1 LIGYRDLPLPTLAIE
16 GPESSSIAGDGGRWS
31 LILRYADLGLLALAL
46 PVFLVFDLP
55 MLGYVVTAV
64 AWLAQRGI
72 ELAADRRA
80 ATALAA
86 GERRTALGTIAA
98 TTLARVWLVALA
110 VLLVGGL
117 ADREDGLAAAVLCV
131 PLITVSLAGRALAR
145 LVRGTP

>member
-1 LIGYRDLPLPTLAIE
+1 LSTLAIE
-16 GPESSSIAGDGGRWS
+16 GSESSSIAGTGGRWS
-31 LILRYADLGLLALAL
+31 LILRYADLALLALAL

-55 MLGYVVTAV
+55 LLGYVVAAV

-80 ATALAA
+80 KNALAA

-98 TTLARVWLVALA
+98 TTLARVWLVTLA

-117 ADREDGLAAAVLCV
+117 GDREDGLAAAVLCV
-131 PLITVSLAGRALAR
+131 PLVTLSLAGRALAR
-145 LVRGTP
+145 LLEGSR

>member
-1 LIGYRDLPLPTLAIE
+1 LSTLAVE
-16 GPESSSIAGDGGRWS
+16 GAGSSSLAGEGGRSS

-46 PVFLVFDLP
+46 PVFLVFGLP

-72 ELAADRRA
+72 ELLANRRA

-86 GERRTALGTIAA
+86 GERRTAVGTIAA
-98 TTLARVWLVALA
+98 TTLARVWLVTLA

-117 ADREDGLAAAVLCV
+117 GDREDGLAAAVLCV
-131 PLITVSLAGRALAR
+131 PLITLSLAGRGLSR
-145 LVRGTP
+145 WLERSP

>member
-1 LIGYRDLPLPTLAIE
+1 
-16 GPESSSIAGDGGRWS
+16 
-31 LILRYADLGLLALAL
+31 LLALAL
-46 PVFLVFDLP
+46 PVFLVLDLP
-55 MLGYVVTAV
+55 MLGYVVTAA
-64 AWLAQRGI
+64 AWLVQRGI
-72 ELAADRRA
+72 ELVAERRA
-80 ATALAA
+80 KNALAA

-145 LVRGTP
+145 SLERDP

>member
-1 LIGYRDLPLPTLAIE
+1 LPTLAIE
-16 GPESSSIAGDGGRWS
+16 GPESSSLAGDGGRLS

-55 MLGYVVTAV
+55 MLGYVVAAA

-72 ELAADRRA
+72 ELLANRRA
-80 ATALAA
+80 ATALEA
-86 GERRTALGTIAA
+86 GERRTALGMIAA

-117 ADREDGLAAAVLCV
+117 GDREDGLAAAVLCV
-131 PLITVSLAGRALAR
+131 PLITLSLAGRAFAR
-145 LVRGTP
+145 WLESP

>member
-1 LIGYRDLPLPTLAIE
+1 LPALAIE
-16 GPESSSIAGDGGRWS
+16 GPESSPLAGEGGRSS

-46 PVFLVFDLP
+46 PVFLVFGLP

-72 ELAADRRA
+72 ELLANRRA

-98 TTLARVWLVALA
+98 TTLARVWLVTLA

-117 ADREDGLAAAVLCV
+117 GDREDGLAAAVLCV
-131 PLITVSLAGRALAR
+131 PLITLSLAGRGLSR
-145 LVRGTP
+145 WLERSP

>member
-1 LIGYRDLPLPTLAIE
+1 MSTLAIE
-16 GPESSSIAGDGGRWS
+16 GSESSSLAGDGGRFS
-31 LILRYADLGLLALAL
+31 LVLRYADLGLLALAL

-80 ATALAA
+80 KNALAA

-117 ADREDGLAAAVLCV
+117 GDREDGLAAAVLCV
-131 PLITVSLAGRALAR
+131 PLITLSLAGRALAR
-145 LVRGTP
+145 SLERAP